1 MSIYNKNY
9 KIVNPGTYGH
19 DGKPSLFNTDT
30 SGKRRHF
37 VRYTN
42 KLRFLISL
50 DPVHGRSGYSLDTL
64 GYLKV
69 WGEHMYYL
77 GTKVVPGIYSPLK
90 GFKLANNTWVNYHN
104 AEEVVD
110 ALEEN
115 YSFTAPYMFD
125 LIYKWENNK
134 KYGEDSKLIYRGNS
148 LESYFKPYLAK
159 IENNTPTDRSL
170 SETLFSNALD
180 VPFKHY
186 KAINNLGNYY
196 GDYGNVLHT
205 NTYNWMIPMPLKLG
219 IGSTEE
225 KWIIRTS
232 EDKKYIRAINYAN
245 CNVIMIEGSMTFR
258 SDGKMKISAD
268 TKLYEKSSK
277 KLLAMTGHR
286 FGGKEFNIVPGQWF
300 DAAFLFNKYSY
311 DDRGVRQAIVYN
323 YLNYTAKVEMVSYGV
338 SDITIE
344 TEKAFMPKEFSVILT
359 DDKGSS
365 TGTININ
372 SKDSESGYIPDEK
385 LSTIK
390 ELTVQWRKIPGFF
403 YTNQPYDITSEP
415 NYLPWKRIRGY
426 NVPHV
431 HYQNN
436 RGKPLNQENTGFTQK
451 LITDNIHHKL
461 ISHNEDYSPIMTLF
475 NVGNNY
481 LSLENLDH
489 YLHDER
495 LLIDATVS
503 EKSVVNGTIVG
514 AASDS
519 RDSVTLG
526 FKEDFTQ
533 KEIYDHSLTSGYTT
547 RRRGDQ
553 LTRYTTY
560 LFDYLGDEVYTE
572 DTYKE
577 DIMKGIGAQK
587 FSLPNNYNGYR
598 KYIKNTQPGFND
610 YRPVIPVRGGYIHG
624 FTTKPDKSTIHG
636 NVITYDKVTNRYFF
650 LKQNTEIDV
659 VTLDET
665 RNYYTVKDLSGKT
678 ERELKS
684 IHPNLA
690 KRLKRHHYPLR
701 GLIHSS
707 MPKPKSYSGDKLS
720 NLELQVYPWDKS
732 RVCKIAVNDMFTTCV
747 QYINWLPGR
756 FPFVMNKENTRITI
770 RKDHPFRVLNADRD
784 MIINTKKEITVDFP
798 MDLVM
803 MYKDKVNFEFLDKM
817 PTYTETID
825 NRHLESWRLDT
836 GSARPGDNN
845 FYNIYGLL
853 YQDPIPERTTYG
865 ASEIIN
871 YKPLKDLGIENKN
884 GLTNISRLWWN
895 NEYPGYYHVFEGYQA
910 FVTKGTKR
918 GWYHYYST
926 TNKDNSNT
934 RDETYTY
941 LFSEPIPQEETVG
954 DKRLSWS
961 ENGFFYNLYH
971 RDNRYRDRGAD
982 PNELYVNQ
990 KYKDIIFKCGE
1001 TNGKGGFVNSKLRY
1015 KAIAAFGVGDHLND
1029 EIVSTHYWNH
1039 NVNITGEYKDIHNA
1053 DTHRYT
1059 RYSSCDRL
1067 SNTELKLILDNPPP
1081 HGKYDRLDVDNA
1093 WLTFEVDGERVYTS
1107 KVNKLYY
1114 KNEYNTVFVE
1124 ENGVGK
1130 NKPVYV
1136 LFSKRWHHFD
1146 LDGKTVVFA
1155 NYNFTGGE
1163 NNIFIKDSPL
1173 FYYKDEAMGPNAR
1186 FVIPE
1191 KYKAIQEKLDS
1202 GVPLKVYLHHHPDPD
1217 WYKNPTPASLRN
1229 VFNGETIFDFTKPPK
1244 LIGST
1249 RYIPTRFSYTLD
1261 DNKGIIVNIED
1272 ALSRID
1278 NYRSSQYVFTVESED
1293 FNTRLDNYEEKYV
1306 YSREFEE
1313 RSKHVKNSNDF
1324 FNLAVTVDVFKTKMK
1339 NGSGGAYFED
1349 GKVLKLNARSAN
1361 ISEAEYNKLK
1371 AKKDPNILKVKI
1383 TVITRYNNVYV
1394 YGYSTTTPYTV
1405 TLYFKNYQ
1413 KLMPNQV

>member
-9 KIVNPGTYGH
+9 KIVNPGTYRH
-19 DGKPSLFNTDT
+19 DGKPSLFNEDT
-30 SGKRRHF
+30 SGKRRHY

-77 GTKVVPGIYSPLK
+77 GTKVLPGTYSPLT
-90 GFKLANNTWVNYHN
+90 GFKLVNNTWVKYHSL
-104 AEEVVD
+104 EEVVNN
-110 ALEEN
+110 LTEN

-148 LESYFKPYLAK
+148 LENYFKPYQAK
-159 IENNTPTDRSL
+159 IENNIPTDRSL
-170 SETLFSNALD
+170 NETLFSYAID
-180 VPFKHY
+180 TPFRYY

-219 IGSTEE
+219 IGSTDE

-268 TKLYEKSSK
+268 TKLYHKSTN

-286 FGGKEFNIVPGQWF
+286 YGNKEFNIVPGQWF

-311 DDRGVRQAIVYN
+311 DEQGNRQNIVYN
-323 YLNYTAKVEMVSYGV
+323 YLNYTAKTQMTGDGV
-338 SDITIE
+338 VDITIQP
-344 TEKAFMPKEFSVILT
+344 EKAFMPKEFSVILT

-372 SKDSESGYIPDEK
+372 SKDPESGYIPDEK
-385 LSTIK
+385 MSTIK

-403 YTNQPYDITSEP
+403 YTNQPYDIASEP
-415 NYLPWKRIRGY
+415 NYLPWKRIRSY
-426 NVPHV
+426 NVSQV
-431 HYQNN
+431 SYANN
-436 RGKPLNQENTGFTQK
+436 RGRPLNKENTGFTQK
-451 LITDNIHHKL
+451 IITSDMAHKL
-461 ISHNEDYSPIMTLF
+461 IPHNEDYSPIMGLF

-495 LLIDATVS
+495 LLIDPALT

-519 RDSVTLG
+519 RDGVTLG
-526 FKEDFTQ
+526 YKEDFTPA
-533 KEIYDHSLTSGYTT
+533 EININRLPSGYTT

-624 FTTKPDKSTIHG
+624 FTTKPDKSTVHG
-636 NVITYDKVTNRYFF
+636 NVLTYDKATNRYFF
-650 LKQNTEIDV
+650 LKQDTEIDV

-701 GLIHSS
+701 GLLHSNLA
-707 MPKPKSYSGDKLS
+707 KPKSYSGDRLS

-732 RVCKIAVNDMFTTCV
+732 RICKIAVQDMFTTCV

-756 FPFVMNKENTRITI
+756 FPFVMNRENTRITI
-770 RKDHPFRVLNADRD
+770 RKDHPFRVLNAHKD
-784 MIINTKKEITVDFP
+784 MIINAKKEITIDFP

-803 MYKDKVNFEFLDKM
+803 MYKDKVNFEFLDQM

-825 NRHLESWRLDT
+825 NRHIESYRLDK
-836 GSARPGDNN
+836 GPARLNDNN

-884 GLTNISRLWWN
+884 GLTDISKLWWN
-895 NEYPGYYHVFEGYQA
+895 NDYPGYLHIFEGYQA
-910 FVTKGTKR
+910 FVTRGTKR

-926 TNKDNSNT
+926 TVRDNDNT
-934 RDETYTY
+934 RDEIYTY
-941 LFSEPIPQEETVG
+941 LFSEPIPHEETIG
-954 DKRLSWS
+954 DRGLPWS
-961 ENGFFYNLYH
+961 ENGFYFNLYW

-982 PNELYVNQ
+982 PNELFVNQ
-990 KYKDIIFKCGE
+990 KYKDINFKCGE
-1001 TNGKGGFVNSKLRY
+1001 PNGKGGFVNSKLRY
-1015 KAIAAFGVGDHLND
+1015 KAVASFGVGDHLND
-1029 EIVSTHYWNH
+1029 EIVTTHYWNH
-1039 NVNITGEYKDIHNA
+1039 NVNVTGEYRDIHNTE
-1053 DTHRYT
+1053 THKYT

-1067 SNTELKLILDNPPP
+1067 ANTEFKLILNNIPP
-1081 HGKYDRLDVDNA
+1081 HNKFDRRDIDNA

-1107 KVNKLYY
+1107 RVNKLYY
-1114 KNEYNTVFVE
+1114 KNEYGTVFVE

-1130 NKPVYV
+1130 HKPVYV
-1136 LFSKRWHHFD
+1136 LYSKRWHHFD

-1173 FYYKDEAMGPNAR
+1173 FYYKDEATGPNAR

-1202 GVPLKVYLHHHPDPD
+1202 GIPLKVYLHHHPNPD
-1217 WYKNPTPASLRN
+1217 WYKNPTPLSG
-1229 VFNGETIFDFTKPPK
+1229 VFYGETIFDFTKPPK
-1244 LIGST
+1244 LIGSAL
-1249 RYIPTRFSYTLD
+1249 YIPTRFSYTLD

-1272 ALSRID
+1272 ALSKVND
-1278 NYRSSQYVFTVESED
+1278 SRSKQYDFIVESED

-1306 YSREFEE
+1306 DSREFTE
-1313 RSKHVKNSNDF
+1313 RSKFVKNSNGF
-1324 FNLAVTVDVFKTKMK
+1324 FNLNITVDVFKTRMK

-1349 GKVLKLNARSAN
+1349 GRVLKLNASSAN

-1383 TVITRYNNVYV
+1383 SIVPKYNNVYV
-1394 YGYSTTTPYTV
+1394 YGYKTATTHTV

-1413 KLMPNQV
+1413 RLTPNRV

>member
-19 DGKPSLFNTDT
+19 DGKPSLFNSDT
-30 SGKRRHF
+30 SGKRRHY

-77 GTKVVPGIYSPLK
+77 GTKVLPGTYSPLK

-170 SETLFSNALD
+170 NETLFGYAIDS
-180 VPFKHY
+180 PFRYY

-196 GDYGNVLHT
+196 GDYGNVSHT

-268 TKLYEKSSK
+268 TKLYHKRDN

-286 FGGKEFNIVPGQWF
+286 FGGKEFNIAPGQWF

-311 DDRGVRQAIVYN
+311 DDRGVRQAIIYN

-372 SKDSESGYIPDEK
+372 SKDPESGYIPDEK
-385 LSTIK
+385 MSTIK

-403 YTNQPYDITSEP
+403 YTNQSYDITSEP

-426 NVPHV
+426 NVSHV
-431 HYQNN
+431 RYQNN
-436 RGKPLNQENTGFTQK
+436 HGKPLNRENTGFTQK
-451 LITDNIHHKL
+451 FITDNIHHKL
-461 ISHNEDYSPIMTLF
+461 IPHNEDYSPIMTLF

-519 RDSVTLG
+519 RDGVTLG
-526 FKEDFTQ
+526 YKEDFTPV
-533 KEIYDHSLTSGYTT
+533 EVSTNRLTSGYST

-624 FTTKPDKSTIHG
+624 FTNKADKSTVSG
-636 NVITYDKVTNRYFF
+636 NVLTYDKATNRYFF
-650 LKQNTEIDV
+650 LKENTEIDV
-659 VTLDET
+659 VALDET
-665 RNYYTVKDLSGKT
+665 RNYYTVKNLSGKT

-707 MPKPKSYSGDKLS
+707 IPEPKSYLGDKLS
-720 NLELQVYPWDKS
+720 GIELQVYPWDKS
-732 RVCKIAVNDMFTTCV
+732 RLCKIAVNDMFTTCV
-747 QYINWLPGR
+747 QFINWLPGR

-784 MIINTKKEITVDFP
+784 MIINAKKEITVDFP

-803 MYKDKVNFEFLDKM
+803 MYKDKVNFEFLDQM

-836 GSARPGDNN
+836 GSARPSDNN

-853 YQDPIPERTTYG
+853 YQEPIPERTTYG

-884 GLTNISRLWWN
+884 GLTDISRLWWN
-895 NEYPGYYHVFEGYQA
+895 NEYPGYYHIFEGYQA
-910 FVTKGTKR
+910 FVTRGTKR

-941 LFSEPIPQEETVG
+941 LFSEPIPQVETVG
-954 DKRLSWS
+954 DRRLSWS
-961 ENGFFYNLYH
+961 ENGFLYHLYH

-982 PNELYVNQ
+982 PNELFVNQ
-990 KYKDIIFKCGE
+990 KYKDINFKCGE

-1015 KAIAAFGVGDHLND
+1015 KAVAAFGVGDHLND

-1039 NVNITGEYKDIHNA
+1039 NVNITGEYKDIHNVE
-1053 DTHRYT
+1053 THRYT

-1124 ENGVGK
+1124 ENGIGK
-1130 NKPVYV
+1130 NKPAY
-1136 LFSKRWHHFD
+1136 LLYNKRWHHFD

-1163 NNIFIKDSPL
+1163 NNIFLKDSPL

-1202 GVPLKVYLHHHPDPD
+1202 GIPLKVYLHHHPDPD

-1261 DNKGIIVNIED
+1261 DNKGIVVNIED
-1272 ALSRID
+1272 ALSKMD

-1293 FNTRLDNYEEKYV
+1293 FNARLDNYEEKYV
-1306 YSREFEE
+1306 YSRKFEE
-1313 RSKHVKNSNDF
+1313 RSKHVKNSNGF
-1324 FNLAVTVDVFKTKMK
+1324 FNLAVTVDVFRTRMK

-1349 GKVLKLNARSAN
+1349 GRVLKLNAQSAN

-1383 TVITRYNNVYV
+1383 TIATKYNNVYV
-1394 YGYSTTTPYTV
+1394 YGYRTTTPYTV

-1413 KLMPNQV
+1413 KLLPTQV

>member
-19 DGKPSLFNTDT
+19 DGKPSLFNSDT

-77 GTKVVPGIYSPLK
+77 GTKVLPGTYSPLK

-110 ALEEN
+110 VLEEN

-159 IENNTPTDRSL
+159 IENNIPNDRGL
-170 SETLFSNALD
+170 NETLFSYSIDA
-180 VPFKHY
+180 PFKYY

-196 GDYGNVLHT
+196 GDYGAVMHT
-205 NTYNWMIPMPLKLG
+205 NVYNWMIPMPLKLG

-268 TKLYEKSSK
+268 TKLYHKRNN

-311 DDRGVRQAIVYN
+311 DDRGVRQAIIYN

-385 LSTIK
+385 MSTIK

-426 NVPHV
+426 NVSHV
-431 HYQNN
+431 RYQNN
-436 RGKPLNQENTGFTQK
+436 RGKPLNQENTRFTQK

-461 ISHNEDYSPIMTLF
+461 IPHNEDYSPIMTLF

-495 LLIDATVS
+495 LLIDATAS

-519 RDSVTLG
+519 RDGVTLG
-526 FKEDFTQ
+526 FKEDFTSG
-533 KEIYDHSLTSGYTT
+533 EITTHRLTSGYTT

-624 FTTKPDKSTIHG
+624 FTTKPDKSTVHG
-636 NVITYDKVTNRYFF
+636 NVLTYDKVTNRYFF
-650 LKQNTEIDV
+650 LKQNAEIDV

-690 KRLKRHHYPLR
+690 KRIKRHHYPLR

-732 RVCKIAVNDMFTTCV
+732 RICKIAVNDMFTTCV
-747 QYINWLPGR
+747 QFINWLPGR
-756 FPFVMNKENTRITI
+756 FPFVMNKENTQITI

-784 MIINTKKEITVDFP
+784 MIINAKKEITVDFP

-803 MYKDKVNFEFLDKM
+803 MYKDKVNFEFLDQM

-836 GSARPGDNN
+836 SSAKLGDNN

-853 YQDPIPERTTYG
+853 YQEPIPERTTYG
-865 ASEIIN
+865 ALEIIN

-884 GLTNISRLWWN
+884 GLTDISRLWWN
-895 NEYPGYYHVFEGYQA
+895 NEYPGYYHFFEGYQA
-910 FVTKGTKR
+910 FVTRGTKR

-941 LFSEPIPQEETVG
+941 LFSEPIPQAETVG
-954 DKRLSWS
+954 DRSLSWS
-961 ENGFFYNLYH
+961 ENGFLYH
-971 RDNRYRDRGAD
+971 LYYRDNRYRDRGAD
-982 PNELYVNQ
+982 PNELFVNQ
-990 KYKDIIFKCGE
+990 KYKDINFKCGE
-1001 TNGKGGFVNSKLRY
+1001 ANGKGGFVNSKLRY

-1067 SNTELKLILDNPPP
+1067 SNTELKLILNNTPP
-1081 HGKYDRLDVDNA
+1081 HDRYDRLDVDNA

-1130 NKPVYV
+1130 NKPAY
-1136 LFSKRWHHFD
+1136 LLYNKRWHHFE

-1202 GVPLKVYLHHHPDPD
+1202 GAPLKVYLHHHPDPD

-1229 VFNGETIFDFTKPPK
+1229 VFSGETIFDFTKPPK

-1261 DNKGIIVNIED
+1261 DNKGIVVNIED

-1278 NYRSSQYVFTVESED
+1278 NYRSSQYIFTVESED
-1293 FNTRLDNYEEKYV
+1293 FNARLDNYEQKHV
-1306 YSREFEE
+1306 YSREFAEL
-1313 RSKHVKNSNDF
+1313 SKYAKNSNGFYDITV
-1324 FNLAVTVDVFKTKMK
+1324 NVDVFKTAMK
-1339 NGSGGAYFED
+1339 FNRGGAYFED
-1349 GKVLKLNARSAN
+1349 GRVLKLNASSAN

-1383 TVITRYNNVYV
+1383 SIVTKYNNTYV